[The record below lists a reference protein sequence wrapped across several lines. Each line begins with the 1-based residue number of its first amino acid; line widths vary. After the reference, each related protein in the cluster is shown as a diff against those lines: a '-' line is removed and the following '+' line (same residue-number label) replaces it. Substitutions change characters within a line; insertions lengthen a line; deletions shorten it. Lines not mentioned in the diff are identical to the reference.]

1 MLFFASS
8 VSCHFNPFSQ
18 FKTSLAYFGL
28 RHQTKSCKRATCSL
42 SWIAA
47 ACSMTSSDKQTSI
60 DSSQAGSVETFPYG
74 SKSLQQ
80 SAIQIYTMLVFEA
93 GEMQIK
99 LPVAVLLPLFLSV
112 GEFPGIRITIAPH
125 FISSCKKIH
134 TKKSMNLSTGIT
146 GTQVKQ
152 LLLACCCYHPSLE
165 RTISP
170 PQSCKLQKIQIRFA
184 EAVARSASH

>member
-1 MLFFASS
+1 MTSKQALTALKRDLLKLFL
-8 VSCHFNPFSQ
+8 
-18 FKTSLAYFGL
+18 TSLAE
-28 RHQTKSCKRATCSL
+28 SCN
-42 SWIAA
+42 
-47 ACSMTSSDKQTSI
+47 
-60 DSSQAGSVETFPYG
+60 G

-80 SAIQIYTMLVFEA
+80 SAIQIYTMLVFEG

-99 LPVAVLLPLFLSV
+99 LPVVVLLPLFLSV
-112 GEFPGIRITIAPH
+112 GEFPGIRITIASH
-125 FISSCKKIH
+125 FISTCNKIQ

-152 LLLACCCYHPSLE
+152 LLLACCCYRLSLE